1 MKKRKTMTPKTMTAL
16 EEIKYYNTHIKEYRE
31 KRDKEN
37 QEYEEELKQMYMRR
51 IELLGSDELK
61 YILNIFESMNE
72 YDSLSLIGKYEISR
86 WCDIYSDAYGSPSYI
101 REELKRREEM
111 SKTLKK

>member
-1 MKKRKTMTPKTMTAL
+1 MKQRKTMTAF
-16 EEIKYYNTHIKEYRE
+16 EELKYYSMHIKEYRE
-31 KRDKEN
+31 KCDKEN

-51 IELLGSDELK
+51 IELLSSYELK
-61 YILNIFESMNE
+61 YILNLFESMKE

-86 WCDIYSDAYGSPSYI
+86 RYDIYSSEYGSPSYI

-111 SKTLKK
+111 SRTLKK

>member
-1 MKKRKTMTPKTMTAL
+1 MKQRKTMTPF
-16 EEIKYYNTHIKEYRE
+16 EELKYMHIHMKEYRE
-31 KRDKEN
+31 KREKEN
-37 QEYEEELKQMYMRR
+37 QEHEEKLKQMYMRK

-61 YILNIFESMNE
+61 RLLNIFELMNK

-86 WCDIYSDAYGSPSYI
+86 LYSIYSREYGRSSYI
-101 REELKRREEM
+101 REELKKREEM